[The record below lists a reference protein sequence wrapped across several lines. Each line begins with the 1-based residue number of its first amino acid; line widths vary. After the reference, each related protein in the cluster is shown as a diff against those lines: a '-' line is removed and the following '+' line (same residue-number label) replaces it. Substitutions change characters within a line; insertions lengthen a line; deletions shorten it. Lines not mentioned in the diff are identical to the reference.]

1 MNRRC
6 LIKQRERNRNRCQ
19 LLLLPLFT
27 RPAAPRPAVYGFHI
41 PVETS
46 APPCVWGGKA
56 TLCRR
61 PSRRK
66 SIAIAAK
73 NASRKP
79 MLRTGSAHSRAGCRR
94 SLSGK
99 VVGTVRRQAR
109 KAKFQASGPASSPA
123 LPRSLTQA
131 RRVSRQTGPPRGRP
145 LDSDRP
151 RWYTFRRMK
160 VGIPDA
166 FRRNHGV
173 LRSGHR
179 P

>member
-61 PSRRK
+61 PSRKK

-79 MLRTGSAHSRAGCRR
+79 TLRRVPAQLKQQGGGSDVASDKEGEVSSSGVDSFGPAR
-94 SLSGK
+94 SL
-99 VVGTVRRQAR
+99 Q
-109 KAKFQASGPASSPA
+109 QASRGTMSNRA
-123 LPRSLTQA
+123 
-131 RRVSRQTGPPRGRP
+131 PPRRRP

-160 VGIPDA
+160 VGIPGK